1 MLAIDAGPEDH
12 GHVETVPRY
21 TLKADPFSSHSA
33 ILGWLP
39 SGQGRRLLDVGA
51 ADGLLSR
58 HLTERGWKVTGIEAD
73 PAMAAA
79 GAAHCERM
87 LAADLNRGVPA
98 LDGLFDAIVCG
109 DVLEHLVDPATVLRA
124 LVGALAPDG
133 DVIVSVPNVAHLW
146 VRLSLLAGRFKYA
159 DRGILDRTHL
169 RFFTRRSLDELLTAA
184 GLEPVQRATTPVP
197 LYQVAASRWHGP
209 ALAAVHTASAAAA
222 RALPRLLGYQFLVR
236 ARRRP

>member
-1 MLAIDAGPEDH
+1 
-12 GHVETVPRY
+12 VETVPRY

-109 DVLEHLVDPATVLRA
+109 ERRVTWDDFEERAARLASHLQPVAPPQRGLRGR
-124 LVGALAPDG
+124 V
-133 DVIVSVPNVAHLW
+133 VPRRVAE
-146 VRLSLLAGRFKYA
+146 
-159 DRGILDRTHL
+159 DRGVVRDQRDQQSPRRDLPDRN
-169 RFFTRRSLDELLTAA
+169 D
-184 GLEPVQRATTPVP
+184 EPVEIRSDEPAEIPSPHNFRDWRDLPCLLIAQP
-197 LYQVAASRWHGP
+197 LQ
-209 ALAAVHTASAAAA
+209 L
-222 RALPRLLGYQFLVR
+222 
-236 ARRRP
+236 